1 MSAKNVEVKS
11 RMTRQRRIILDELRR
26 TDTHPTA
33 EELYEMVRRRI
44 PRISLGTVYRN
55 LEMLCD
61 TGMVLKLE
69 LGGGRRRFDGNVQT
83 EHYHARCLSCNRVSD
98 VAGEV
103 VQEISYRVDDL
114 DGFLVTGHQLTFMG
128 VCAACAASQGS
139 A

>member
-1 MSAKNVEVKS
+1 MGAHTVEAKS
-11 RMTRQRRIILDELRR
+11 RMTRQRRIILEELRR

-33 EELYEMVRRRI
+33 EELYEIVRRRI

-55 LEMLCD
+55 LEVLSD

-83 EHYHARCLSCNRVSD
+83 EHYHARCLRCNRVSD
-98 VAGEV
+98 VAGEAV
-103 VQEISYRVDDL
+103 HEISYRVDDL

-128 VCAACAASQGS
+128 VCAACADTQSLA
-139 A
+139 